1 MTLADRLGLSDHG
14 WYPPAAFVIGSF
26 AVGMQLALIWQA
38 LGATPYPPPGKEILA
53 WGSIV
58 ILAGLLVLQLPPSQ
72 ATKDRVSGVLA
83 SVRERLAEANRDDA
97 EAPGTPPAQPSGTNG
112 HGTTPEAPAVQ
123 PAARLK
129 IRVHSPLMVGPVV
142 APGET
147 VPVQVHA
154 EPEELARQLEVTFE
168 VTHNDQP
175 RTTTANMQG
184 TDLVHT
190 ETFEDPG
197 PFEILVQARHP
208 KSEPA
213 SKRIEGRVA
222 TYREEVGR
230 LFDQLKARAREAGA
244 QVGEQSTPREVCK
257 HLTTIANASYDDA
270 EALRTHLE
278 VALYG
283 DAGVDRATYEAI
295 HTIIREV
302 GLETDPEEVQ
312 A

>member
-14 WYPPAAFVIGSF
+14 WYPPAAFVVGSF

-38 LGATPYPPPGKEILA
+38 LGPTPYPPPGKEILA
-53 WGSIV
+53 WGSLT
-58 ILAGLLVLQLPPSQ
+58 ILVGLVALQLPPSQ
-72 ATKDRVSGVLA
+72 ATKDRIAATLTGL
-83 SVRERLAEANRDDA
+83 RERLAEARRSDA
-97 EAPGTPPAQPSGTNG
+97 QAKETPPAQAAGTNG
-112 HGTTPEAPAVQ
+112 HGTTPEQPPVQ

-154 EPEELARQLEVTFE
+154 EPEELARQLKVTFQ
-168 VTHNDQP
+168 VTHNDQT
-175 RTTTANMQG
+175 RTATANMQG

-197 PFEILVQARHP
+197 AFEILVQARHP
-208 KSEPA
+208 KGDPA

-230 LFDQLKARAREAGA
+230 LFDQLKARTREAGA

>member
-1 MTLADRLGLSDHG
+1 MTLADRLGLSDHD
-14 WYPPAAFVIGSF
+14 WYPPAAFVVGSF

-38 LGATPYPPPGKEILA
+38 LGSTPYPPPGKGLLA
-53 WGSIV
+53 WGSLL
-58 ILAGLLVLQLPPSQ
+58 ILVALIALQLPPSQ
-72 ATKDRVSGVLA
+72 QTRERVATAIDRF
-83 SVRERLAEANRDDA
+83 RERLAEAKASGEPD
-97 EAPGTPPAQPSGTNG
+97 EEPGAAAAGTNG
-112 HGTTPEAPAVQ
+112 HANPPEEPAVQ

-129 IRVHSPLMVGPVV
+129 IKVHSPLMVGPVV

-154 EPEELARQLEVTFE
+154 EPEALARELEVTFQ
-168 VTHNDQP
+168 VTHND
-175 RTTTANMQG
+175 RTRTATANMQG

-190 ETFEDPG
+190 ETFEEPG
-197 PFEILVQARHP
+197 RFEILVQARHP
-208 KSEPA
+208 KGQPA

-244 QVGEQSTPREVCK
+244 QVGDQSTPREVCK

-283 DAGVDRATYEAI
+283 DAGVDRATYEAV

>member
-1 MTLADRLGLSDHG
+1 MTLAERVGLSDHD
-14 WYPPAAFVIGSF
+14 WYPPAAFVVGSF

-38 LGATPYPPPGKEILA
+38 LGTTPYPPPGKELLA
-53 WGSIV
+53 WGSLA
-58 ILAGLLVLQLPPSQ
+58 ILIGLAALQLPPSPE
-72 ATKDRVSGVLA
+72 TVDRVKARVAKL
-83 SVRERLAEANRDDA
+83 RDRLSEATQ
-97 EAPGTPPAQPSGTNG
+97 TPPETDTGPRRTPGGTNG
-112 HGTTPEAPAVQ
+112 HAEAPQEPPVQ

-147 VPVQVHA
+147 VPIQVHA

-168 VTHNDQP
+168 VTHNDQT
-175 RTTTANMQG
+175 RTATANMQG

-197 PFEILVQARHP
+197 RFEIHVQAHHP
-208 KSEPA
+208 KGQPA

-244 QVGEQSTPREVCK
+244 NVGDQSTPREVCK

>member
-14 WYPPAAFVIGSF
+14 WYPPTAFVVGSF

-38 LGATPYPPPGKEILA
+38 LGPTPYPPPGKELLA
-53 WGSIV
+53 WGS
-58 ILAGLLVLQLPPSQ
+58 LALLVGLVALQLPPSQ
-72 ATKDRVSGVLA
+72 ATRDRLA
-83 SVRERLAEANRDDA
+83 STLAGLRERLAEARQTDA
-97 EAPGTPPAQPSGTNG
+97 QGQEAQPTQAAGTNG
-112 HGTTPEAPAVQ
+112 HPATSQGPAVE

-154 EPEELARQLEVTFE
+154 EPEELARQLKVSFQ
-168 VTHNDQP
+168 VTHNDQT
-175 RTTTANMQG
+175 RTATATMQG

-190 ETFEDPG
+190 ETFQDPG
-197 PFEILVQARHP
+197 AFEILVQARHP
-208 KSEPA
+208 KSQPA

-230 LFDQLKARAREAGA
+230 LFDQVKARAREAGA
-244 QVGEQSTPREVCK
+244 QVGQQSTPREVCK